1 MPHGHHTEHHLV
13 SRSGWLRAALLGAN
27 DGIISTSSIVLG
39 VAAAGGSPQSILVA
53 GVASLVA
60 GALSMAAGEYVSVS
74 SQADTEA
81 ADLAKEKAE
90 LIRNP
95 EGETRELAHIYVER
109 GVEPGLARQVAEQ
122 LMAKDALGAHAR
134 DEIGITE
141 VVSARP
147 LQAALSSAA
156 AFASGAIIPLLLAL
170 VTPAAQAPYV
180 IAGGSLVALFF
191 LGLLGAKL
199 GGAGLMRPAMRVAF
213 WGAAAM
219 GITAAVGALT
229 GTAL

>member
-1 MPHGHHTEHHLV
+1 MPSHTEHHLV

-39 VAAAGGSPQSILVA
+39 VAAAGATSQSIMVA

-81 ADLAKEKAE
+81 ADLAKEQSE

-95 EGETRELAHIYVER
+95 EGETKELAHIYVER
-109 GVEPGLARQVAEQ
+109 GLDPKLARQVAEQ

-141 VVSARP
+141 VLVARP
-147 LQAALSSAA
+147 IQAALSSAA
-156 AFASGAIIPLLLAL
+156 SFAAGAIIPVGLAL
-170 VTPAAQAPYV
+170 VSPPDKASLI
-180 IAGGSLVALFF
+180 IAGGSLIALFA

-199 GGAGLMRPAMRVAF
+199 GGAGLWRPAFRVAF

-219 GITAAVGALT
+219 AITAAIGALT

>member
-1 MPHGHHTEHHLV
+1 
-13 SRSGWLRAALLGAN
+13 
-27 DGIISTSSIVLG
+27 
-39 VAAAGGSPQSILVA
+39 
-53 GVASLVA
+53 
-60 GALSMAAGEYVSVS
+60 
-74 SQADTEA
+74 
-81 ADLAKEKAE
+81 
-90 LIRNP
+90 
-95 EGETRELAHIYVER
+95 
-109 GVEPGLARQVAEQ
+109 
-122 LMAKDALGAHAR
+122 
-134 DEIGITE
+134 
-141 VVSARP
+141 
-147 LQAALSSAA
+147 
-156 AFASGAIIPLLLAL
+156 